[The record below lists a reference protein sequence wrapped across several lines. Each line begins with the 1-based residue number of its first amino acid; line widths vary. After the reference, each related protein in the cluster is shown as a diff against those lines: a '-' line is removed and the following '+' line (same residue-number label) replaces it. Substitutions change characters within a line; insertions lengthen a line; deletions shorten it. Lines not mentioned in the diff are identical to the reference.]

1 MGKLVT
7 SGNWTLDKTNYIDP
21 YNNKN
26 LKENVCWEIDG
37 TQTWNFHALHPEM
50 CMKHVTDF
58 CQNTSNTWRSVM
70 TFAQGNLYEERAALL
85 NITSSTANWELP
97 KLVPQIGSENG
108 KQNNNKTSC
117 LCGHW
122 LIGIAKN
129 YPKKVQLVKNE
140 HSSTG

>member
-1 MGKLVT
+1 
-7 SGNWTLDKTNYIDP
+7 
-21 YNNKN
+21 
-26 LKENVCWEIDG
+26 
-37 TQTWNFHALHPEM
+37 
-50 CMKHVTDF
+50 
-58 CQNTSNTWRSVM
+58 M

-108 KQNNNKTSC
+108 KQNNSKTSC

-122 LIGIAKN
+122 LIGVAKN
-129 YPKKVQLVKNE
+129 YTKKVQLVKNE